1 MTASPAASKQE
12 ECPKIEEG
20 NILHPDCFLSTIAGE
35 NIAAVALSLRGKNHI
50 AQGMVLQDYHKL
62 QLMDDQTVFVVVAD
76 GVGSEPRADEGAEIA
91 CTSAAAYFDTHISDV
106 KKDPRT
112 FMKHSFKAAKDAI
125 AAAARSAGIDARQ
138 MNTTLHAAWM
148 TEKGVW
154 WGHAGDGGIFLMDDS
169 GTLEMPTEPM
179 TAENG
184 EYVIPLLA
192 GEAWWQFGFSEGH
205 YQSVLLCTDGIYG
218 RITNRALRSAGIAM
232 DKAMAATF
240 LSPWAF
246 DWQGGEGGVVRTPK
260 QPKHQL

>member
-246 DWQGGEGGVVRTPK
+246 DWQGGEGGVVRARGCG
-260 QPKHQL
+260 